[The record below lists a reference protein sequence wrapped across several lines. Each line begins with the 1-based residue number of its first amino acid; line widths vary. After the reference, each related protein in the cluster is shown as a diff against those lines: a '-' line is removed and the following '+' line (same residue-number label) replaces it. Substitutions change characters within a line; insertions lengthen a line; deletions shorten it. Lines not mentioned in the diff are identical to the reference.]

1 MSSLRLIAWNC
12 HHGSLSMRL
21 AELAAFAPA
30 IVFLQ
35 ECRPTGTLP
44 LIGPFLTRRMNA
56 QKAIALASLNADYH
70 LEALKGRANR
80 GRAVIGATVS
90 GPVSFTAL
98 GIWSQ
103 GPRYVDDVMRTLN
116 AYDRVL
122 RSGPS
127 IVMGDLNSGTN
138 LAGTRSPNT
147 GHSRILDTFAD
158 LGLVS
163 AYHAFHHVEHGQEMH
178 PTYRHQRKQSQPWHI
193 DFCFVP
199 VGWVVVGVEVLDGK
213 EWATTSD
220 HLPLKVDVQCTP
232 STVISSDCRG

>member
-12 HHGSLSMRL
+12 HHGSLSTRL

-35 ECRPTGTLP
+35 ECKPTETLP
-44 LIGPFLTRRMNA
+44 LMGPFLTQNVNA
-56 QKAIALASLNADYH
+56 QKGIALASLNTDYH
-70 LEALKGRANR
+70 LEKLKPRENR
-80 GRAVIGATVS
+80 GRAVMGATVS

-103 GPRYVDDVMRTLN
+103 GPHYVDDVMRTLK
-116 AYDRVL
+116 AYERVL
-122 RSGPS
+122 RSGPT

-138 LAGTRSPNT
+138 LADTRSPNK

-163 AYHAFHHVEHGQEMH
+163 AYHAFHHFEHGQETH
-178 PTYRHQRKQSQPWHI
+178 PTYRHQGKPSQPWHI
-193 DFCFVP
+193 DFWFVP
-199 VGWVVVGVEVLDGK
+199 VSWVVVGVEVLDGK
-213 EWATTSD
+213 EWATRSD
-220 HLPLKVDVQCTP
+220 HLPLKVDVQFT
-232 STVISSDCRG
+232 